1 MAKGGLVGPKAENTA
16 QHQNIRG
23 LVCHG
28 KAFELYL
35 KGSRELLE
43 DLNTGVTQ
51 TDFGVRIKLQL
62 SIDCLCAP
70 NSPTLEWHP
79 TPALLPGKSHRWRSL
94 VGCSPW
100 GHEESDTTE

>member
-1 MAKGGLVGPKAENTA
+1 MAKGGMVGPKAENTA

-43 DLNTGVTQ
+43 DLSAGVTH
-51 TDFGVRIKLQL
+51 TDFGVRIMLQL
-62 SIDCLCAP
+62 SIDCLSAP
-70 NSPTLEWHP
+70 NSP
-79 TPALLPGKSHRWRSL
+79 ALPPHQKL
-94 VGCSPW
+94 VF
-100 GHEESDTTE
+100 